1 MQNLEFEGSPF
12 WISGASSGIGL
23 AVAERLAA
31 QGASLFIMSRS
42 SEGLQQKVDHLK
54 KLGAQEV
61 IVAPLNI
68 ADPTT
73 PARVV
78 EILGGRKLRGVLLN
92 AGGPRASHATDIKWE
107 DHEYAN
113 RLLIAG
119 PIQLLLALVPHLES
133 PGGSVVGIT
142 STSVKEPFESLPLSG
157 AYRAGFVALLKSL
170 ADELGP
176 RGIRV
181 NNVAP
186 GYTATERLSSLMKH
200 TAAHQHGDEGAAEEV
215 AREWGSTIPLRRLAT
230 PEEVA
235 AACNFLFSSQASY
248 ITGQTLVV
256 DGGKVRGY

>member
-1 MQNLEFEGSPF
+1 MHTSEFEGSSF

-23 AVAERLAA
+23 AVSERLAA

-42 SEGLQQKVDHLK
+42 NDGLEQKVEHLK
-54 KLGAQEV
+54 KLGAREV

-68 ADPTT
+68 ADPST
-73 PARVV
+73 PRRALELV
-78 EILGGRKLRGVLLN
+78 GGRKLKGILLN
-92 AGGPRASHATDIKWE
+92 AGGPRASHATDIKWD

-119 PIQLLLALVPHLES
+119 PIQLLLALIPTLES

-142 STSVKEPFESLPLSG
+142 STSVKEPFDSLPLSG

-170 ADELGP
+170 SDELGP
-176 RGIRV
+176 RGIRI

-200 TAAHQHGDEGAAEEV
+200 TAQQQHGDEGATEAV
-215 AREWGSTIPLRRLAT
+215 AREWSATIPLRRLAT

-235 AACNFLFSSQASY
+235 AACNFLFSSQSSY

-256 DGGKVRGY
+256 DGGKVRSY